1 MIALDEK
8 DALTGNLKDSE
19 KLLPLDLVIK
29 LCKAQ
34 AVEKFTIAIRKALL
48 L

>member
-8 DALTGNLKDSE
+8 DALTGNLKDFE

-29 LCKAQ
+29 LCKAL
-34 AVEKFTIAIRKALL
+34 VHSGINKSLVI
-48 L
+48 